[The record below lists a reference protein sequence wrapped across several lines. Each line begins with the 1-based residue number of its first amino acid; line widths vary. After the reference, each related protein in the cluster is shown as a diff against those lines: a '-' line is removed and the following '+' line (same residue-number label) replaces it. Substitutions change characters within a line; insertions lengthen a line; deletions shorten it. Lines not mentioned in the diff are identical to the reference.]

1 MAIAKSVVCIF
12 PHSEEEFKSHVE
24 LLKYLKNELPKE
36 RKGRYYLRNLGRTR
50 KFMGQSFKDAV
61 NNGSLTLFRKF
72 DKVWG
77 AAYVRQSIEEVKD
90 YEPYEFVTDF
100 YINTIKTYND
110 GIPIQDIQNVTNCYL
125 TTGWLKAS
133 YLILGYLDII
143 ERQLTRIMDLPQK
156 P

>member
-1 MAIAKSVVCIF
+1 
-12 PHSEEEFKSHVE
+12 
-24 LLKYLKNELPKE
+24 
-36 RKGRYYLRNLGRTR
+36 
-50 KFMGQSFKDAV
+50 MGQSFKDAV

-110 GIPIQDIQNVTNCYL
+110 GIPIQDIQNVTNCDL